1 MADEPKNTGEFDI
14 LIANSIYPEAEAIFT
29 TRLRPLEEIKDDC
42 YIVLDTN
49 ALLVPYGTGKESLD
63 QIRQTYAT
71 LVAEKRLVV
80 PGQVAREF
88 AENRANKLREL
99 YQQLSRKRNV
109 PQLQKGK
116 YPLLES
122 VNEYQQTVSLEK
134 EIDELLRKYQETI
147 GKVLDHIRGWNW
159 DDPVSL
165 MYGELFV
172 EDVILDPAIDEAK
185 VRSELARR
193 QLHKIP
199 PGYKD
204 STKDDDG
211 VGDLL
216 IWFTI
221 LKIGEAY
228 KKTVVFVSGEE
239 KADWW
244 YRSENQPLYPRYEL
258 VDEFRRQSEGQSF
271 HIIELSRLLS
281 LYGASESVVAQVR
294 QEEREVGVGQVS
306 IQQQAFRAEEA
317 VFEWLRTTYPNREI
331 VRNDPRFPDF
341 IVVNLDGTRTG
352 VEVEFVR
359 HGMAVTRLRDT
370 ALRGYHEVSEGELD
384 DFIIVIVSDY
394 EALADE
400 LTRTGRKIL
409 PEIRDVSIWIGYVTS
424 RGWFSKTLELRD
436 GRVTWQSDL

>member
-1 MADEPKNTGEFDI
+1 MANEPKNTSEFDI
-14 LIANSIYPEAEAIFT
+14 FIINSIYPEAESIFT

-88 AENRANKLREL
+88 AANRAKELREL
-99 YQQLSRKRNV
+99 YQQLSRKRSV
-109 PQLQKGK
+109 PPLQKGK

-122 VNEYQQTVSLEK
+122 LDEYQQTVSLEK
-134 EIDELLRKYQETI
+134 EIDQLLRKYRETI

-172 EDVILDPAIDEAK
+172 EDVILDPAIDEAE

-221 LKIGEAY
+221 LKIGEAH
-228 KKTVVFVSGEE
+228 KKSAIFVSGEE

-258 VDEFRRQSEGQSF
+258 VDEFRRHSEGQSF
-271 HIIELSRLLS
+271 HIIELSRLLD
-281 LYGASESVVAQVR
+281 LYGASESVVAEVR
-294 QEEREVGVGQVS
+294 QEEREVRVEQAP
-306 IQQQAFRAEEA
+306 IRQQAFRAEKA
-317 VFEWLRTTYPNREI
+317 VFEWLRTTYPNTEI
-331 VRNDPRFPDF
+331 VRNESRFPDF
-341 IVVNLDGTRTG
+341 VVLNLDGTRTG
-352 VEVEFVR
+352 VEVKFFR
-359 HGMAVTRLRDT
+359 HRIPVTRLRDT
-370 ALRGYHEVSEGELD
+370 ALRGYHEVNEGELD

-394 EALADE
+394 EAFVYE
-400 LTRTGRKIL
+400 LTQTGRKML
-409 PEIRDVSIWIGYVTS
+409 PAISNVSIVVGHLTS
-424 RGWFSKTLELRD
+424 RGWFSQTLELRD
-436 GRVTWQSDL
+436 GQVTWQSDF